1 MRLLPLAFVAGAALL
16 SACGTSN
23 SRGPTND
30 PVRVLLST
38 DALLFGDF
46 DTDGDYSVS
55 TAEVEAG
62 VTREFARA
70 DSNRDNGI
78 GPIEFQSW
86 ANQVLGGAMT
96 PPYRLDFDRNVDN
109 IISAEEFRAE
119 LLARHASYDTDEN
132 GVVTRTELVRQV
144 NQARRPPRE
153 AAPPIGDGPS
163 PAGGQPS
170 RAPGG

>member
-23 SRGPTND
+23 SRGSGPDTT
-30 PVRVLLST
+30 VRVLLST
-38 DALLFGDF
+38 DAMLFGDF
-46 DTDGDYSVS
+46 DTDGDYATS
-55 TAEVEAG
+55 TAEIEAG

-70 DSNRDNGI
+70 DSNHDGGI

-86 ANQVLGGAMT
+86 ANQVLGGTMT

-119 LLARHASYDTDEN
+119 LLARAATYDTDEN
-132 GVVTRTELVRQV
+132 GVVSRAELVRQV

-153 AAPPIGDGPS
+153 GAPPIGDGP
-163 PAGGQPS
+163 G
-170 RAPGG
+170 PGGPPPRSPGG